1 MSFFGS
7 GQTPIVKR
15 LLSYKKTPDE
25 EDGAEKWDEKAV
37 KSLIKKLKKTGGLQ
51 ELEKA
56 LSSNGIVPTGCV
68 TIPRS
73 LDGRLQGLPHVI
85 YCRMWRWPDL
95 QNHHELRA
103 IGQCQFAFSHKRD
116 DVCVNPF
123 HYVRVETPVLP
134 PVLVPTNMHHDIPVY
149 RPPLPPDDTLPANM
163 TLPPY
168 TGDEPPTYH
177 QSEDGNGLCVD
188 SPPGPGSQFSSSG
201 VGSPLSPS
209 SSGPESIPPPS
220 YDGASLFSTTLMGTE
235 HIPPLSFTESPSPP
249 FNYNFVHYV
258 EPAFWC
264 SVQYYEMK
272 NSVGKMFQASNK
284 SFVVDGFTSPNC
296 LDRFCLGVL
305 SNTEREKEQKIEETR
320 NSIGKG
326 VHLYKVCGIVYA
338 ECLSD
343 ARIFVQSPV
352 ANIGY
357 GWHPATV
364 CKILPGENIPIF
376 NFQKFAAQLGQSANS
391 DFETVYKLSH
401 MCKIRISFVK
411 GWGIDYRRQSITAT
425 PCWIEIQLNGPL
437 EWLDRVLVRMGSP
450 STTPHSN
457 T

>member
-73 LDGRLQGLPHVI
+73 LDGRLQVSHRKGLPHVI

-220 YDGASLFSTTLMGTE
+220 YA
-235 HIPPLSFTESPSPP
+235 ESPPP
-249 FNYNFVHYV
+249 SVSYESVNYL
-258 EPAFWC
+258 EPAYWC
-264 SVQYYEMK
+264 SVSYYEMK
-272 NSVGKMFQASNK
+272 NRVGEIFQASK
-284 SFVVDGFTSPNC
+284 PSYTVDGFTDPSSS
-296 LDRFCLGVL
+296 DRFCLGLL
-305 SNTEREKEQKIEETR
+305 SNIHRDQQIEQTR
-320 NSIGKG
+320 RFIGKG
-326 VHLYKVCGIVYA
+326 VHLFMVGGIVYA
-338 ECLSD
+338 ECASE
-343 ARIFVQSPV
+343 ASIFVQSP
-352 ANIGY
+352 NSNMGF

-364 CKILPGENIPIF
+364 CKIPPGCHMQVF
-376 NFQKFAAQLGQSANS
+376 NNRDFADRLASSVHSG
-391 DFETVYKLSH
+391 FETVYQLTR
-401 MCKIRISFVK
+401 MCTIRISFVK
-411 GWGIDYRRQSITAT
+411 GWGVEYRRQTVTAT
-425 PCWIEIQLNGPL
+425 PCWIEVHLNGPL
-437 EWLDRVLVRMGSP
+437 QWLDKVLTQMGSP
-450 STTPHSN
+450 STIPHSDS
-457 T
+457 